1 MNRDTKNNEDYL
13 NNISKYKKQFS
24 VPENYFNSVED
35 SVFSKVIEKQLPG
48 ELTYNVP
55 DDYFE
60 NFEDTLFSN
69 SEFAKKEV
77 KVISLKSR
85 VINSIPTAAA
95 ACMLLFV
102 GLNYFSTNEKTS
114 FETITSEELELWF
127 HDSNLEDNSR
137 DLLEFV
143 DADFTKNTIIEDD
156 TSINDDDI
164 LKYLNTLNNNNN
176 TLLTEI
182 ES

>member
-1 MNRDTKNNEDYL
+1 MNRDTKNSEDYL
-13 NNISKYKKQFS
+13 NNLSKDKKQFS

-35 SVFSKVIEKQLPG
+35 SVFSKIIEKQLPG
-48 ELTYNVP
+48 KLTYTVP
-55 DDYFE
+55 DYYFE
-60 NFEDTLFSN
+60 NFEDTFFST

-77 KVISLKSR
+77 KVIRLKSR
-85 VINSIPTAAA
+85 ILNSIPAAAA

-102 GLNYFSTNEKTS
+102 GLNYFSTNEETS
-114 FETITSEELELWF
+114 FETISSEELELWF

-143 DADFTKNTIIEDD
+143 DADLKENTIIEDD

-164 LKYLNTLNNNNN
+164 LEYLNTLNNN